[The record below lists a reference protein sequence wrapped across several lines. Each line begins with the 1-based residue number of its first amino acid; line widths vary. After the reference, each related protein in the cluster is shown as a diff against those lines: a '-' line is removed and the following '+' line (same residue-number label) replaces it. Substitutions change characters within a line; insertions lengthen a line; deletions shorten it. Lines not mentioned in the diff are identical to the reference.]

1 MGNEKT
7 VLSAKLAID
16 VIEVYYDGYGEH
28 RLVGYV
34 TLQNNQPVFGYDASW
49 LASGY
54 ELSPIEMPLK
64 PGLYQGKH
72 HTSQYLCVS
81 PIKPGLYRSNNQWKI
96 WLMGCNVNY
105 LIVQSLTQCIPDK
118 FPLEVK
124 SS

>member
-72 HTSQYLCVS
+72 HASQYLCVS